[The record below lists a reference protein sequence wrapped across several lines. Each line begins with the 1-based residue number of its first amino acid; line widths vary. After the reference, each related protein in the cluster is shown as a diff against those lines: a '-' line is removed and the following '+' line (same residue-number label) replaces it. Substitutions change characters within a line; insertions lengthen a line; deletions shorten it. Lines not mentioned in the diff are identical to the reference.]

1 MSKRIVAVV
10 PVRKGSQR
18 VKSKNTKNFAD
29 TSLLALKLKVLKSV
43 EGLADIIVSTDCD
56 IAVDIAQKNGVSVH
70 RREEYFA
77 SSVVTNDQHWKHI
90 AESTPADVIMMAQ
103 TTSPMV
109 RVATYQQA
117 LDQFVNSSRD
127 EIDSINSVTPE
138 KKFLWLNGAPLNYDI
153 NKTPKSQDL
162 PDIVSLN
169 FAITIIERD
178 LMIERMN
185 VVGNKPR
192 FITLDRLES
201 VDVDDELDF
210 DFAEYLYKRLG
221 YEWIANGA

>member
-1 MSKRIVAVV
+1 MMSKRIVAVV

-109 RVATYQQA
+109 RVA
-117 LDQFVNSSRD
+117 
-127 EIDSINSVTPE
+127 
-138 KKFLWLNGAPLNYDI
+138 
-153 NKTPKSQDL
+153 
-162 PDIVSLN
+162 
-169 FAITIIERD
+169 
-178 LMIERMN
+178 
-185 VVGNKPR
+185 
-192 FITLDRLES
+192 
-201 VDVDDELDF
+201 
-210 DFAEYLYKRLG
+210 
-221 YEWIANGA
+221 